1 MLIGAAVVGPFE
13 VVVLL
18 LFFVGVSFPAFV
30 VGKRRGVGAPGVAFV
45 PFVGPWIVILWSI
58 ERSGWM
64 VLLTFIPLVGL
75 IFAIWAAFTIPSEHG
90 RTKWWALPFLIPGA
104 NFAAFWVYAF
114 TMRPADPTVV

>member
-1 MLIGAAVVGPFE
+1 MLVGAANVGPWE
-13 VVVLL
+13 IIVL
-18 LFFVGVSFPAFV
+18 LFFFLGLSLPAYV
-30 VGKRRGVGAPGVAFV
+30 VAKRRGVRAPGVAFV

-64 VLLTFIPLVGL
+64 FLLTLIPLVGL
-75 IFAIWAAFTIPSEHG
+75 IFAIWAAFTIPSEHE

-114 TMRPADPTVV
+114 TMRPTAPEA